1 MAYILNKGHMFL
13 FISMHIF
20 NILDDIRKIPG
31 KIYLWGGTDKIRLGK
46 VSRRNSSFIQNALLN
61 FLFKHT

>member
-13 FISMHIF
+13 FICMYIF
-20 NILDDIRKIPG
+20 NILEDVRKIPG
-31 KIYLWGGTDKIRLGK
+31 KIYLWGGKDKIRLGK

-61 FLFKHT
+61 FLFKHI